1 MTAVNL
7 WEFCVFFCSYFLCNR
22 LFMWCLHRSCEGGD
36 QEMWRG
42 SQQWVWL
49 APNHV
54 KAIYKVRTSLL
65 GFTSIG
71 EHCRGCTA
79 GSCASTG
86 GAPPIVAACLHGSGV
101 WCTASGRLQV
111 SGSSG
116 ALISAVG

>member
-1 MTAVNL
+1 MLPFPSSQVAPVTAANL

-54 KAIYKVRTSLL
+54 KAIYKVRASLL
-65 GFTSIG
+65 EFTSYWG
-71 EHCRGCTA
+71 T
-79 GSCASTG
+79 
-86 GAPPIVAACLHGSGV
+86 L
-101 WCTASGRLQV
+101 
-111 SGSSG
+111 
-116 ALISAVG
+116 